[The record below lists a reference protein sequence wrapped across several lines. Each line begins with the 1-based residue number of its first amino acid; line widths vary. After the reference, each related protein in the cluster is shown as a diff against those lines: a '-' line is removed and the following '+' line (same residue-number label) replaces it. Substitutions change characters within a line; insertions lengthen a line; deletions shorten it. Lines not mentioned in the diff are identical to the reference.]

1 MKKIVYSALLAVITL
16 SAVYAAPKKGS
27 RIELKVWESSGTESA
42 FIQAAIKEFRA
53 VNPNVRILYEPVES
67 TEARNKIELDGPA
80 GVGADVFVAPHDHIG
95 ALVAGQHILPV
106 EDAEEYI
113 SQFYKLA
120 QTAAKY
126 KDVVYGYPLG
136 AETYALFYNK
146 DLLTKP
152 FKTWEEIIEFSKT
165 WNKPVEGKY
174 AIVWPVNDPYYSFMF
189 TENSESP
196 LFGVSGNDSKMHNLN
211 APQTLKGLRFF
222 QSLRYKILNIPAADA
237 SRDFCNA
244 SFEES
249 KAPMI
254 ITGSWTINQFKKLN
268 MNFGISTLPAFP
280 GESTPSYSFSG
291 VRLAFVSSYSDH
303 PAEAMEFAKFLTS
316 KKMLEK
322 RFAMTDQ
329 IPPRNDI
336 EISDPVIA
344 GISQQLKYSKPMPT
358 ISQLGT
364 YWQVMGPA
372 ISGIWEGDNVS
383 KTMDIV
389 AKQMDAVK

>member
-1 MKKIVYSALLAVITL
+1 MKKLIYTALLAVITL
-16 SAVYAAPKKGS
+16 SAVCAAPKKSG
-27 RIELKVWESSGTESA
+27 RIELKIWESSGTDAA
-42 FIQAAIKEFRA
+42 FIQAAIKEYRTI
-53 VNPNVRILYEPVES
+53 NPRVKIVYEPVES

-80 GVGADVFVAPHDHIG
+80 GVGADIFVAPHDHIG
-95 ALVAGQHILPV
+95 ALVAGQHVLPV
-106 EDAEEYI
+106 EDAAEYI

-120 QTAAKY
+120 QTAASY
-126 KDVVYGYPLG
+126 DNVVYGYPLG

-146 DLLTKP
+146 DILDKP
-152 FKTWEEIIEFSKT
+152 FKTWDEIIEYAKK

-174 AIVWPVNDPYYSFMF
+174 ALVWPVNDPYYSFMF
-189 TENSESP
+189 TESFGAP
-196 LFGVSGNDSKMHNLN
+196 LFGPKGNDPKQHNLN
-211 APQTLKGLRFF
+211 APQTLEGLRFF
-222 QSLRYKILNIPAADA
+222 QALRAKILNIPTADA

-244 SFEES
+244 TFEEG

-254 ITGSWTINQFKKLN
+254 ITGSWTINQFKKLK
-268 MNFGISTLPAFP
+268 MNFGATTLPSFP
-280 GESTPSYSFSG
+280 GMSTPANSFSG
-291 VRLAFVSSYSDH
+291 VRLAFVSSYTEY
-303 PAEAMEFAKFLTS
+303 PEEAMEFAKFLTS
-316 KKMLEK
+316 KKMLEV
-322 RFAMTDQ
+322 RFAITDQ

-336 EISDPVIA
+336 SITDPIISS
-344 GISQQLKYSKPMPT
+344 ISEQLKYSKPMPT